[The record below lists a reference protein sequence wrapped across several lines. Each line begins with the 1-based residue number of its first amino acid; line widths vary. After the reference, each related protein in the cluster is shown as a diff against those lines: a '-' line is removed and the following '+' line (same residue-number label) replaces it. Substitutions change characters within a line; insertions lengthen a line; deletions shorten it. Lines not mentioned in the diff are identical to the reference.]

1 MRQLSGQDA
10 SFLYLDAPNATVHG
24 TLVFIYDPSTAAKQ
38 PVGFKDILRH
48 VESRLSVSSIFRQK
62 LVRVPFELDYPYWV
76 DDANFDIEYHVR
88 HMALPKPCDWRQFYI
103 LCSRL
108 NAPPLNLARPPW
120 EMVVIEGLDHLEG
133 VPKGSFALLIKGH
146 HCAMDGHSAA
156 ELTMG
161 LHDLSADGSQRVT
174 TPAVPYAPNEK
185 LSLLTMIAN
194 AIANNL
200 SAPMKMMAPAKRALP
215 GLAVT
220 LRRFYKNSMAA
231 PGNNPVTR
239 FNGQRSPH
247 RVFAMRT
254 YSIDAIKRIRKAV
267 PGATINDTVLSI
279 AAGTVR
285 EYLVAKRELP
295 AVSLRVM
302 APINTRNESEFG
314 QAGNRISM
322 FFPDVHTQIAD
333 PMARLA
339 AIYDSTR
346 YAKQVA
352 HGIGAREM
360 TDLNRHSPAA
370 VTLLASKMFSQAL
383 GGDNPFSHFGLS
395 NAPGPTV
402 PLFLCG
408 AQLQAWTVVIP
419 LSPGLGLAFGVT
431 SYIDK
436 LTISFTADRTSVPDP
451 EFFQACLDRCVAAHI
466 QGSEE
471 RFVQHPELLTQTHQ
485 VKRRAHPGMASMNRS
500 AAAAPSPAKKQ
511 KPSPRKARPSEVTA
525 KRKPAVKKAAQ
536 P

>member
-24 TLVFIYDPSTAAKQ
+24 TLVFIYDPSTAPKQ

-62 LVRVPFELDYPYWV
+62 LVRVPLELDYPYWV
-76 DDANFDIEYHVR
+76 DDENFDIEYHVR
-88 HMALPKPCDWRQFYI
+88 HLALPKPCDWRQFYI
-103 LCSRL
+103 MCSRL
-108 NAPPLNLARPPW
+108 NAPPLDLTRPPW
-120 EMVVIEGLDHLEG
+120 EMVVIEGLDNLEG
-133 VPKGSFALLIKGH
+133 LPKGSFALLIKGH

-161 LHDLSADGSQRVT
+161 LHDLSADGLQRVHV
-174 TPAVPYAPNEK
+174 PDVPYAPNEK
-185 LSLLTMIAN
+185 LSFLHMIAN
-194 AIANNL
+194 AITNNV

-220 LRRFYKNSMAA
+220 LNRFYKTSMAA

-247 RVFAMRT
+247 RVFAMNT
-254 YSIDAIKRIRKAV
+254 YPIETIKRIRKAV
-267 PGATINDTVLSI
+267 PGATINDTMLSI
-279 AAGTVR
+279 ATGTVR
-285 EYLVAKRELP
+285 EYLQAKRELP
-295 AVSLRVM
+295 DLSLRVM
-302 APINTRNESEFG
+302 APINTRTESEFG

-339 AIYDSTR
+339 AIYESTR
-346 YAKQVA
+346 HAKQVA
-352 HGIGAREM
+352 AGIGAREM
-360 TDLNRHSPAA
+360 TDL
-370 VTLLASKMFSQAL
+370 FSMAL

-402 PLFLCG
+402 LMYLCG
-408 AQLQAWTVVIP
+408 AKLQARTVVIP

-436 LTISFTADRTSVPDP
+436 LTISFTADRTAVLDP
-451 EFFQACLDRCVAAHI
+451 AYFQACLDRSVEAHI
-466 QGSEE
+466 QASEKA
-471 RFVQHPELLTQTHQ
+471 FVQNPALLTQVTKVQ
-485 VKRRAHPGMASMNRS
+485 RRAHPGMASMNRKTDQEP
-500 AAAAPSPAKKQ
+500 AAVVPAPS
-511 KPSPRKARPSEVTA
+511 
-525 KRKPAVKKAAQ
+525 KRKPAAKKKVKK
-536 P
+536 